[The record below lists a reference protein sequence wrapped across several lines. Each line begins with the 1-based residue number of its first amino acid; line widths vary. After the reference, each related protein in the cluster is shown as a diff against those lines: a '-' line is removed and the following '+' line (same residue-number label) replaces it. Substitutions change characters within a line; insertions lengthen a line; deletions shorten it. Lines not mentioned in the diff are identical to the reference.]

1 MHEHTL
7 HNNQITLVNAD
18 CLHYLKTLDDNSV
31 DLILTDPPYFRVKAN
46 SWDNQ
51 WPDVESFLA
60 WLDEVLVEFWRVLKP
75 NGSLYLFCGS
85 TLGADTE
92 MLMRSRF
99 EVLNHIIWAKPSGP
113 WRRMHKPDL
122 RKFFPSTERILFAG
136 HYNAEGFAK
145 GSAGYTSKCK
155 ALKQDVFKPLMD
167 YFINARKELGITAK
181 EINEA
186 TNSKMC
192 SHWFSPNQWAL
203 PNEQQYKKLQKLFKA
218 KAGQLSKSH
227 KELSEQ
233 YQSLQQ
239 TYGSLVKEYDDLK
252 AQYENLRRPFGVTA
266 DVPYTDVWHFA
277 PVQYYLGKHPCEKP
291 AAMLEHIIT
300 TSSREGDVVLD
311 AFMGSGST
319 GKACV
324 ALGRK
329 FIGIEFEEET
339 YDKTRKEIHDVVNRL
354 NESE

>member
-1 MHEHTL
+1 MHKHTFHNEHL
-7 HNNQITLVNAD
+7 SLVNAD
-18 CLHYLKTLDDNSV
+18 CLQYLKTLDDNSV

-75 NGSLYLFCGS
+75 SGSLYLFCGS
-85 TLGADTE
+85 TLSADTE
-92 MLMRSRF
+92 LLVRSRF
-99 EVLNHIIWAKPSGP
+99 ELFNHIIWAKPSGP

-145 GSAGYTSKCK
+145 GTSGYVTKCK
-155 ALKQDVFKPLMD
+155 ALRQEVFKPLIE
-167 YFINARKELGITAK
+167 YFANARKELGISAK
-181 EINEA
+181 EINDA
-186 TNSKMC
+186 TQSKMC
-192 SHWFSPNQWAL
+192 SHWFSASQWSL
-203 PNEQQYKKLQKLFKA
+203 PSEEQYKKLQALFKS
-218 KAGQLSKSH
+218 KAGQLAKSH
-227 KELSEQ
+227 EELSTQ

-239 TYGSLVKEYDDLK
+239 TYSALVREYDDLK
-252 AQYENLRRPFGVTA
+252 AQYETLRRPFRVTA
-266 DVPYTDVWHFA
+266 DVPYTDVWQFE
-277 PVQYYLGKHPCEKP
+277 PVQYYPGKHPCEKP

-319 GKACV
+319 GKACFK
-324 ALGRK
+324 LGRK
-329 FIGIEFEEET
+329 FIGVEFEEERF
-339 YDKTRKEIHDVVNRL
+339 DKTKQEIADL
-354 NESE
+354 IEAE